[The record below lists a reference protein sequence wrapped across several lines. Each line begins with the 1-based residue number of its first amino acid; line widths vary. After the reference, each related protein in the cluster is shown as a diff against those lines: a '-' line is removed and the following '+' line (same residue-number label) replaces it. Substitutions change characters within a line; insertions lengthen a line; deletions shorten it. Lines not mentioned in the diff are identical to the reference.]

1 MSLKDAFLRTRQA
14 ALDIAVERARPKT
27 WKAGRVTQDG
37 VTTVTTDPVAADTPD
52 GTHAELLEAHGFDPA
67 RYRIVGPIRSTRW
80 TAYLPKEYRTNSVPG
95 EPVEDAFTFQAKASR
110 FQVVERAEGEL
121 SIDEL
126 IAAVEAFTPTERS
139 GRVNVASSDA
149 QVIAAGERNT
159 SADGTNGACHV
170 VPPAEFM
177 QPGEAYVVACA
188 DAQAGKLESPT
199 EELIGRLLDYM
210 HKAVEPLQGRKVEHI
225 HLAWLGDACEGMNSQ
240 GGSLRW
246 RTTLTMTEQVRL
258 IRRLMLKQ
266 IEILAPYA
274 ERLTVVSVGG
284 NHDEGYSRDLKTRE
298 DDSWAVEALNMVSD
312 ALEFNPAFS
321 HVECYV
327 PGPDE
332 QGVVMDVAG
341 TVIAHV
347 HGHKIKPGKWREW
360 WAGQALGRQ
369 SYGEA
374 DLLLQGHMHH
384 MQFAEDGDRKWL
396 CVPALE
402 ETSKWWEHKTGT
414 HGSPGILTFKT
425 KDGRIRDM
433 TKIETTRDA

>member
-80 TAYLPKEYRTNSVPG
+80 TAYLPKEYRTNSTPG

-126 IAAVEAFTPTERS
+126 IAVVEKYQPGKIEPA
-139 GRVNVASSDA
+139 
-149 QVIAAGERNT
+149 
-159 SADGTNGACHV
+159 
-170 VPPAEFM
+170 AEFTE
-177 QPGEAYVVACA
+177 PGEAYVVALG

-298 DDSWAVEALNMVSD
+298 DDSWAVEALNMVAD

-369 SYGEA
+369 AYGEA

-384 MQFAEDGDRKWL
+384 WQVSEDGDRQWL
-396 CVPALE
+396 CVPAIE
-402 ETSKWWEHKTGT
+402 SGSTWWRDSTGT
-414 HGSPGILTFKT
+414 WGSPGILTFKT

-433 TKIETTRDA
+433 TKIEATPEHKNNQPKE

>member
-80 TAYLPKEYRTNSVPG
+80 TAYLPKEYRTNSTPG

-110 FQVVERAEGEL
+110 FQVVERAKGEL

-126 IAAVEAFTPTERS
+126 VQV
-139 GRVNVASSDA
+139 VNNYQPGKIEPA
-149 QVIAAGERNT
+149 
-159 SADGTNGACHV
+159 
-170 VPPAEFM
+170 AEFTE
-177 QPGEAYVVACA
+177 PGEAYVVALG

-298 DDSWAVEALNMVSD
+298 DDSWAVEALNMVAD

-369 SYGEA
+369 AYGEA

-384 MQFAEDGDRKWL
+384 WQVSEDGDRKWI
-396 CVPALE
+396 CVPAME
-402 ETSKWWEHKTGT
+402 SGSTWWRDSTGT
-414 HGSPGILTFKT
+414 WGSPGILTFKT

-433 TKIETTRDA
+433 TKIEATPEHKNN

>member
-52 GTHAELLEAHGFDPA
+52 GTRAELLEAHGFDPA

-80 TAYLPKEYRTNSVPG
+80 TAYLPKEYRTNSTPG

-126 IAAVEAFTPTERS
+126 VQV
-139 GRVNVASSDA
+139 VNNYQPGKIEPA
-149 QVIAAGERNT
+149 
-159 SADGTNGACHV
+159 
-170 VPPAEFM
+170 AEFTE
-177 QPGEAYVVACA
+177 PGEAYVVALG
-188 DAQAGKLESPT
+188 DTQAGKLESPT

-210 HKAVEPLQGRKVEHI
+210 HKAVEPLHGRKVEHI

-298 DDSWAVEALNMVSD
+298 DDSWAVEALNMVAD

-369 SYGEA
+369 AYGEA

-384 MQFAEDGDRKWL
+384 WQVSEDGDRKWI
-396 CVPALE
+396 CVPAME
-402 ETSKWWEHKTGT
+402 SGSTWWRDSTGT
-414 HGSPGILTFKT
+414 WGSPGILTFKT

-433 TKIETTRDA
+433 TKIEAGPEHKNN

>member
-80 TAYLPKEYRTNSVPG
+80 TAYLPKEYRTNSVEG

-126 IAAVEAFTPTERS
+126 VEVVNNYQPGEPPT
-139 GRVNVASSDA
+139 
-149 QVIAAGERNT
+149 
-159 SADGTNGACHV
+159 
-170 VPPAEFM
+170 PAEFM
-177 QPGEAYVVACA
+177 EPGEAYVVALG

-298 DDSWAVEALNMVSD
+298 DDSWAVEALNMVAD

-369 SYGEA
+369 AYGEA

-384 MQFAEDGDRKWL
+384 WQVSEDGDRKWI
-396 CVPALE
+396 CVPAME
-402 ETSKWWEHKTGT
+402 SGSTWWRDSTGT
-414 HGSPGILTFKT
+414 WGSPGILTFKT

-433 TKIETTRDA
+433 TKIEATPEHKNN

>member
-14 ALDIAVERARPKT
+14 ALEVAVERARPKT

-80 TAYLPKEYRTNSVPG
+80 TAYLPKEYRTNSTPG

-121 SIDEL
+121 SIGEL
-126 IAAVEAFTPTERS
+126 VEI
-139 GRVNVASSDA
+139 VNNYKPGKIEPA
-149 QVIAAGERNT
+149 
-159 SADGTNGACHV
+159 
-170 VPPAEFM
+170 AEFTE
-177 QPGEAYVVACA
+177 PGEAYVVALG
-188 DAQAGKLESPT
+188 DTQAGKLESPT

-298 DDSWAVEALNMVSD
+298 DDSWAVEALNMVAD

-384 MQFAEDGDRKWL
+384 WQVSEDGDRKWI
-396 CVPALE
+396 CVPAME
-402 ETSKWWEHKTGT
+402 SGSTWWRDSTGT
-414 HGSPGILTFKT
+414 WGSPGILTFKT

-433 TKIETTRDA
+433 TKIEAGPEHKNN

>member
-14 ALDIAVERARPKT
+14 ALEVAVERARPKT

-52 GTHAELLEAHGFDPA
+52 GTHAELLAAHGFDPA

-80 TAYLPKEYRTNSVPG
+80 TAYLPKEYRTNSTPG

-126 IAAVEAFTPTERS
+126 VEV
-139 GRVNVASSDA
+139 VNNY
-149 QVIAAGERNT
+149 QPGEHNT

-170 VPPAEFM
+170 IPIGDLQIAKMEN
-177 QPGEAYVVACA
+177 
-188 DAQAGKLESPT
+188 PT
-199 EELIGRLLDYM
+199 EELLERSIRLVSAAAPRE
-210 HKAVEPLQGRKVEHI
+210 HVPHI
-225 HLAWLGDACEGMNSQ
+225 HLALLGDCLEGMVSQ
-240 GGSLRW
+240 GGRNRW
-246 RTTLTMTEQVRL
+246 RTTLTLTEQVRVL
-258 IRRLMLKQ
+258 RRLILKFV
-266 IEILAPYA
+266 EILAPLCD
-274 ERLTVVSVGG
+274 RLTVVSVPG
-284 NHDEGYSRDLKTRE
+284 NHDEASSRDMATRI

-312 ALEFNPAFS
+312 ALEFNPDFS

-332 QGVVMDVAG
+332 QGVVLEVGG
-341 TVIAHV
+341 TIVAHV
-347 HGHKIKPGKWREW
+347 HGHTIRPGKHFQW
-360 WAGQALGRQ
+360 WAGQSFGGQDIGR
-369 SYGEA
+369 A

-384 MQFAEDGDRKWL
+384 MQFSEDGRRKWL

-402 ETSKWWEHKTGT
+402 ETSVWWEHKTGT
-414 HGSPGILTFKT
+414 HGSPGVVSFKLLNGNISELTKH
-425 KDGRIRDM
+425 
-433 TKIETTRDA
+433 E

>member
-80 TAYLPKEYRTNSVPG
+80 TAYLPKEYRTNSTPG

-126 IAAVEAFTPTERS
+126 VQV
-139 GRVNVASSDA
+139 VNNYRP
-149 QVIAAGERNT
+149 GEHNT
-159 SADGTNGACHV
+159 SADGTNGASPFV
-170 VPPAEFM
+170 FTE
-177 QPGEAYVVACA
+177 PGEAYVVALG

-298 DDSWAVEALNMVSD
+298 DDSWAVEALNMVAD

-369 SYGEA
+369 PYGEA

-384 MQFAEDGDRKWL
+384 MQFAEDGRRKWL

-402 ETSKWWEHKTGT
+402 ETSVWWEHKTGT

>member
-14 ALDIAVERARPKT
+14 ALEVAVERARPKT

-52 GTHAELLEAHGFDPA
+52 GTHAELLAAHGFDPA

-80 TAYLPKEYRTNSVPG
+80 TAYLPKEYRTNSTPG

-126 IAAVEAFTPTERS
+126 VQV
-139 GRVNVASSDA
+139 VNNYQPGKIEPA
-149 QVIAAGERNT
+149 
-159 SADGTNGACHV
+159 
-170 VPPAEFM
+170 AEFTE
-177 QPGEAYVVACA
+177 PGEAYVVALG
-188 DAQAGKLESPT
+188 DTQAGKLESPT

-298 DDSWAVEALNMVSD
+298 DDSWAVEALNMVAD

-332 QGVVMDVAG
+332 QGVVLEVGG
-341 TVIAHV
+341 TIVAHV
-347 HGHKIKPGKWREW
+347 HGHTIRPGKHFQW
-360 WAGQALGRQ
+360 WAGQSFGGQDIGR
-369 SYGEA
+369 A

-384 MQFAEDGDRKWL
+384 MQFSEDGRRKWL

-402 ETSKWWEHKTGT
+402 ETSVWWEHKTGT
-414 HGSPGILTFKT
+414 HGSPGVVSFKLLNGNISELTKH
-425 KDGRIRDM
+425 
-433 TKIETTRDA
+433 E

>member
-14 ALDIAVERARPKT
+14 ALEVAVERARPKT

-80 TAYLPKEYRTNSVPG
+80 TAYLPKEYRTNSTPG

-126 IAAVEAFTPTERS
+126 IAVVEKYQPGKIEPA
-139 GRVNVASSDA
+139 
-149 QVIAAGERNT
+149 
-159 SADGTNGACHV
+159 
-170 VPPAEFM
+170 AEFTE
-177 QPGEAYVVACA
+177 PGEAYVVALG

-298 DDSWAVEALNMVSD
+298 DDSWAVEALNMVAD

-369 SYGEA
+369 AYGEA

-384 MQFAEDGDRKWL
+384 WQVSEDGDRKWI
-396 CVPALE
+396 CVPAME
-402 ETSKWWEHKTGT
+402 SGSTWWRDSTGT
-414 HGSPGILTFKT
+414 WGSPGILTFKT

-433 TKIETTRDA
+433 TKIEATPEHKNNQPKE

>member
-52 GTHAELLEAHGFDPA
+52 GTHAELLEAHGFDPT

-80 TAYLPKEYRTNSVPG
+80 TAYLPKEYRTNSTPG

-126 IAAVEAFTPTERS
+126 VQV
-139 GRVNVASSDA
+139 VNNYQPGKIEPA
-149 QVIAAGERNT
+149 
-159 SADGTNGACHV
+159 
-170 VPPAEFM
+170 AEFTE
-177 QPGEAYVVACA
+177 PGEAYVVALG

-298 DDSWAVEALNMVSD
+298 DDSWAVEALNMVAD

-369 SYGEA
+369 AYGEA

-384 MQFAEDGDRKWL
+384 WQVSEDGDRKWI
-396 CVPALE
+396 CVPAME
-402 ETSKWWEHKTGT
+402 SGSTWWRDSTGT
-414 HGSPGILTFKT
+414 WGSPGILTFKT

-433 TKIETTRDA
+433 TKIEATPEHKNN